1 MCISISICMYMC
13 LYLYLFI
20 SWFLCLHIYIH
31 VFVSYLFHREYA
43 LLWCDH
49 CWSFS
54 VTFWRYVFSN
64 YLPIF
69 LLPFYRWRV
78 SIGTLSARWISH
90 GSTQS
95 SVSLFSHYHLFFF
108 IILVYV
114 RIYSFLMPKLW
125 NCIDV
130 WSTFLSVFSFFIYYI
145 ITWCSCFHADAV
157 QFLDSYLSSKYW
169 QAGSYLL
176 GYSQRYIVYDDDA
189 IYLHIY
195 QYVLFAFQNWWRCIS
210 TLINQCLFYFFALY
224 HQLIM
229 IK

>member
-125 NCIDV
+125 NCIDL
-130 WSTFLSVFSFFIYYI
+130 WSTFLSVFSFFIHLDVRVFMLMLFSFLTRIYHPNIDKLGRICLDILKGTLYMMMMLYI
-145 ITWCSCFHADAV
+145 STFINMCSSHF
-157 QFLDSYLSSKYW
+157 
-169 QAGSYLL
+169 
-176 GYSQRYIVYDDDA
+176 RIDDDV
-189 IYLHIY
+189 YPH
-195 QYVLFAFQNWWRCIS
+195 
-210 TLINQCLFYFFALY
+210 
-224 HQLIM
+224 
-229 IK
+229 